1 MLSSR
6 SGAAMPFDQ
15 LKRRQFIAL
24 LGGAA
29 ATWPLAALAQ
39 QPERM
44 RRIGVLMGWNER
56 DREAQSN
63 LAAFVQELGQLGWTD
78 GRNMRIDYRW
88 SNGDV
93 NRMQIF
99 AKELVGS
106 APDAILAHTT
116 PVTAALQRETQTVP
130 IVFVVVSDP
139 VG

>member
-1 MLSSR
+1 M
-6 SGAAMPFDQ
+6 
-15 LKRRQFIAL
+15 KRREFITL
-24 LGGAA
+24 FGGAA
-29 ATWPLAALAQ
+29 VAWPLATRAQ
-39 QPERM
+39 EPQLM
-44 RRIGVLMGWNER
+44 RRIGVLMGWNET

-63 LAAFVQELGQLGWTD
+63 LAAFVQELQQLGWAD

-116 PVTAALQRETQTVP
+116 PVTAALQRETRTVP

-139 VG
+139 SGRKFRRRPAPPRR